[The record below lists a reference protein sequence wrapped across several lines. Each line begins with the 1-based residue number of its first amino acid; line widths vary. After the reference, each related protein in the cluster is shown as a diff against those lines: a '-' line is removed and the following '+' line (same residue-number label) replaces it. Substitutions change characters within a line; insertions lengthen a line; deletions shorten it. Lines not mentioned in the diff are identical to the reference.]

1 MTTATTDLDEL
12 LRSLAPELNPGDYV
26 FATLPSGATV
36 DAAHVVASIREPEGV
51 SVVLAQDVA
60 RRAGLT
66 PLFVCAWITLK
77 VHSDLQA
84 VGLTAAFSEA
94 LGRAGISCNVVAGA
108 CHDHIFVPQHLA
120 QAALQALTGLQQ
132 SARNIAPRQE
142 ASLSG
147 GVGVAVLVSA
157 DAARYRAL
165 MLEAYAQAPDAFTST
180 PQERE
185 AEPESWWVRR
195 IADPAGASVVFGA
208 CQGQALVGAVALEFS
223 AKPKTRHKAH
233 LIGMYV
239 QPGARGSGAGK
250 LLLAAAMAHLRTR
263 CPDITVVVLTV
274 TEGNTSAIRLYQS
287 SGFAAFGTEPMA
299 IRTPDGYKAKVHMA
313 CRVGA
318 AGDTMS
324 GTGGMGG
331 SAKMATSP

>member
-1 MTTATTDLDEL
+1 MTTVTTDLDEL
-12 LRSLAPELNPGDYV
+12 LRSMAPELNPGVYV

-36 DAAHVVASIREPEGV
+36 DAAHVVASIREREGV
-51 SVVLAQDVA
+51 SVVVAQDVA
-60 RRAGLT
+60 QRAGLES
-66 PLFVCAWITLK
+66 LFVCAWITLK

-84 VGLTAAFSEA
+84 VGLTAAFSDA

-120 QAALQALTGLQQ
+120 QAAMQALTRLQQ
-132 SARNIAPRQE
+132 GARDMAPRLE
-142 ASLSG
+142 APTPDGIRVAML
-147 GVGVAVLVSA
+147 VGA
-157 DAARYRAL
+157 DAAHYRSL

-185 AEPESWWVRR
+185 AEPESWWARR
-195 IADPAGASVVFGA
+195 IANPAGASVVFGA
-208 CQGQALVGAVALEFS
+208 FQAQTLVGAVALEFS

-239 QPGARGSGAGK
+239 QPGARGTGAGK

-274 TEGNTSAIRLYQS
+274 TEGNMSAIRLYRS
-287 SGFAAFGTEPMA
+287 SGFTTFGTEPMA
-299 IRTPDGYKAKVHMA
+299 IRTPNGYKAKVHMA

-324 GTGGMGG
+324 GAGG